1 MDWRP
6 SAQLR
11 DLLTGAIAWDDAH
24 PAIRSWAMLTIHGA
38 ANTILAAPK
47 PRRRAMIDKLEFFI
61 ALARAEHFGRAADAL
76 RVGQPGPVVR
86 VGDTRAAVGERFQLP
101 APEVTGSGLADGR
114 GLGP

>member
-11 DLLTGAIAWDDAH
+11 DLLTGARAWDDAH

-47 PRRRAMIDKLEFFI
+47 PKRRAMIDKLPVTLRPILEAEI
-61 ALARAEHFGRAADAL
+61 IRLARK
-76 RVGQPGPVVR
+76 
-86 VGDTRAAVGERFQLP
+86 
-101 APEVTGSGLADGR
+101 
-114 GLGP
+114 

>member
-11 DLLTGAIAWDDAH
+11 DLLTGVTDWDDAH

-47 PRRRAMIDKLEFFI
+47 PRRRAMIDKLPPSLRPILEAEI
-61 ALARAEHFGRAADAL
+61 IRLARK
-76 RVGQPGPVVR
+76 
-86 VGDTRAAVGERFQLP
+86 
-101 APEVTGSGLADGR
+101 
-114 GLGP
+114 